1 MLTSQLGIRLV
12 LWMGETVPVP
22 APYEIVS
29 ALTNVEVTRDVEYGD
44 GFQLTFTL
52 SKETIGEYDL
62 LRAGVLDP
70 FNRVL
75 IGVVLGAW
83 PEVLMDGVIDHHQF
97 APSKEP
103 GQSTLT
109 VTGKDITAML
119 NLEQVNRP
127 YRNQPDNVIVEG
139 LLRNYSQY
147 GLVRAVMP
155 ATDVPLELRR
165 VPWQCETDLQCIQRL
180 AEDNGFVFY
189 IEPVV
194 FGTNM
199 AYWGP
204 ENRLGVPQPALA
216 KNMGPST
223 NVEMLNF
230 STDARAPVAA
240 KGHFVEPIFKTLIP
254 IPPMPPLR
262 VPPLAAR
269 PVPARRTVLLREAA
283 NRNPARALLS
293 SVVRTTHAPEAVTGT
308 GTLDTVRYGHVLRA
322 RKLVGVQGAGTNHD
336 GNYYVQR
343 VKHTI
348 TRGSYTQEFTL
359 KREGTG
365 ALLPVV
371 RPGW

>member
-1 MLTSQLGIRLV
+1 MFTSQLGIRLV

-29 ALTNVEVTRDVEYGD
+29 ALTKVEVVCDAKYGD
-44 GFQLTFTL
+44 GFELTFTL

-62 LRAGVLDP
+62 LRAGVLEP
-70 FNRVL
+70 FTRVF
-75 IGVVLGAW
+75 IGVILGAW

-97 APSKEP
+97 VPSREP
-103 GQSTLT
+103 GESTLT

-119 NLEQVNRP
+119 DLEEVNE
-127 YRNQPDNVIVEG
+127 YFQNQPDCLIVTR
-139 LLRNYSQY
+139 LLGNYSQY
-147 GLVRAVMP
+147 GLLPAVTP
-155 ATDVPLELRR
+155 TADVPLELWR
-165 VPWQCETDLQCIQRL
+165 VPRQRETDLQFIQRM

-189 IEPVV
+189 VEPVT
-194 FGTNM
+194 FGVNM

-223 NVEMLNF
+223 NVEKLDF
-230 STDARAPVAA
+230 STDARAPMAA
-240 KGHFVEPIFKTLIP
+240 KGKFVEPIFKTLLP
-254 IPPMPPLR
+254 IPPMPSLR

-269 PVPARRTVLLREAA
+269 PVPARRTVLLRQAA

-293 SVVRTTHAPEAVTGT
+293 SVARTTNAPEAVTGT
-308 GTLDTVRYGHVLRA
+308 GRLETARYGHVLRA
-322 RKLVGVQGAGTNHD
+322 RGLVGVQGAGYNHD

-348 TRGSYTQEFTL
+348 TRGSYVQDFTL

>member
-52 SKETIGEYDL
+52 SKDTIGEYDL
-62 LRAGVLDP
+62 LRAGVLEP

-97 APSKEP
+97 APSREP
-103 GQSTLT
+103 GESTLT
-109 VTGKDITAML
+109 VTGKDVTAML

-127 YRNQPDNVIVEG
+127 HKNQPDYRIVTG
-139 LLRNYSQY
+139 LLKNYSQY
-147 GLVRAVMP
+147 GLRPAVTP
-155 ATDVPLELRR
+155 TADVPLELWR
-165 VPWQCETDLQCIQRL
+165 VPRQRETDLQCIQRL
-180 AEDNGFVFY
+180 AKDNGFVFY

-194 FGTNM
+194 FGKNM

-216 KNMGPST
+216 QNMGPST
-223 NVEMLNF
+223 NVETLNF

-254 IPPMPPLR
+254 IPPLPPLR
-262 VPPLAAR
+262 VPPLAAG
-269 PVPARRTVLLREAA
+269 PAPARRTVLLRQAA
-283 NRNPARALLS
+283 NRNPARAMLS
-293 SVVRTTHAPEAVTGT
+293 AVTRATHAPEAVTGT

-322 RKLVGVQGAGTNHD
+322 RNLVGVQGAGYNHD